1 MTTAEYYSIDI
12 EDLPG
17 IKLFE
22 KHTHTHTHVK
32 VRANLHRLTTYNVV
46 HYM

>member
-1 MTTAEYYSIDI
+1 MDLFMTTAEYYSIDI

-22 KHTHTHTHVK
+22 KHTHTHTSK
-32 VRANLHRLTTYNVV
+32 SANLHRLDDVDI
-46 HYM
+46 

>member
-22 KHTHTHTHVK
+22 KHTHTHTHTSK
-32 VRANLHRLTTYNVV
+32 SELICIG
-46 HYM
+46 